1 MNCHKD
7 NLELVSN
14 AVPCG
19 IQQNAS
25 LLINLD
31 ALEERKDIY
40 SDNNGV
46 WIQTACKTK
55 YFTTTQ
61 TTDDHVL
68 GLTRASREEQGEIT
82 VRRCSYVNKSC
93 STCHKFMVTIKHG
106 KQIKQ

>member
-1 MNCHKD
+1 MINCLKD
-7 NLELVSN
+7 NLELVSS

-31 ALEERKDIY
+31 ALEEREDIY
-40 SDNNGV
+40 SDDNGV
-46 WIQTACKTK
+46 WVQNACKTN

-68 GLTRASREEQGEIT
+68 GSVTRVSREEQGDIT
-82 VRRCSYVNKSC
+82 VQKHSYVNKPC
-93 STCHKFMVTIKHG
+93 
-106 KQIKQ
+106 